1 MLDPGFWISAAPP
14 AGWRLQATGRCR
26 IGGEDRNRTYLGPA
40 CAGPTTV
47 LKTARATRHPSLSET
62 MKTSNP
68 PSPGCD
74 AAGAQDPTRLR
85 RGRAPPWRASN
96 SESFREQGIQLN
108 QKISKRIAYL
118 IFLIAVTMESKSGQ
132 SPDSSLEWS
141 SFPLARISKAPPLE
155 GMRVSDAMR
164 SPSSRTWAAK
174 LTAFGV

>member
-1 MLDPGFWISAAPP
+1 MLDPGFWILAASPT
-14 AGWRLQATGRCR
+14 GRRLQATGKCR
-26 IGGEDRNRTYLGPA
+26 IGGEDRNRTYLGSA

-47 LKTARATRHPSLSET
+47 LKTARATRHPSLSER
-62 MKTSNP
+62 MKTSNL

-74 AAGAQDPTRLR
+74 AGGAQYPTRLR

-96 SESFREQGIQLN
+96 VQLN
-108 QKISKRIAYL
+108 QKIRKRIVYL

-164 SPSSRTWAAK
+164 SPSSRILVAK

>member
-1 MLDPGFWISAAPP
+1 MVDPGSWISAASPT
-14 AGWRLQATGRCR
+14 GRRLQATGKCR

-40 CAGPTTV
+40 VAGPTTV
-47 LKTARATRHPSLSET
+47 LKTARATRHPSLSER

-68 PSPGCD
+68 PSPGYG
-74 AAGAQDPTRLR
+74 AAGAQHPT
-85 RGRAPPWRASN
+85 SN
-96 SESFREQGIQLN
+96 VQLK

-118 IFLIAVTMESKSGQ
+118 IFLIAVTMASKSGQ
-132 SPDSSLEWS
+132 SPDSSLEWR

-164 SPSSRTWAAK
+164 SPSSRILVAK